1 MASAITPA
9 KSGAA
14 GAPLAQSCTP
24 LHTVARR
31 TTSAHSPDGMHAA
44 TPAPAAQ
51 AAARPI
57 PLNTAVRPK
66 PKQVRYAKST
76 YARLKE
82 CVSEDHAV
90 INAHVHAVWLVIPES
105 ERAKCGHD
113 ITQFTAYATASI
125 RRRLKASATVARSAK
140 RKRLSEELIAPEPR
154 MLAPIASESAKG
166 GHLQIIVSNN
176 PTAVAIL
183 ATICKLGAPSLAWAH
198 ALSTQ
203 FMQSFVHALQHG
215 ETDIDT
221 ALLHHT
227 RLFRD
232 HLLSKEFKAACNL
245 VHVWT
250 DVMRVFWCTL
260 AWDWVQH
267 IENHLRLQ
275 RATGATC
282 PPPPARRLTPNSR
295 LGSEIQV

>member
-140 RKRLSEELIAPEPR
+140 RKRLSQELIAPEPR
-154 MLAPIASESAKG
+154 MLAPIASKRKGWSPPDHRVQQPDRRCDLSHDLQAGCSESGVGTCAVYAIHAELRSRSAARRD
-166 GHLQIIVSNN
+166 GHRHGAA
-176 PTAVAIL
+176 PPH
-183 ATICKLGAPSLAWAH
+183 ATVPRPS
-198 ALSTQ
+198 SVQ
-203 FMQSFVHALQHG
+203 GVQGRMQSRSCV
-215 ETDIDT
+215 D
-221 ALLHHT
+221 
-227 RLFRD
+227 
-232 HLLSKEFKAACNL
+232 
-245 VHVWT
+245 
-250 DVMRVFWCTL
+250 
-260 AWDWVQH
+260 
-267 IENHLRLQ
+267 
-275 RATGATC
+275 
-282 PPPPARRLTPNSR
+282 
-295 LGSEIQV
+295 